1 MSHSSP
7 SIQLKQQNIKEELKD
22 QFNQFEKP
30 RRQLAS
36 TNPPIKR
43 SILLLGPTKSGKTTL
58 ANVLKDPFYIPP
70 YAKVGSSE
78 NQSPTVT
85 SIECYTS
92 THITVNIVEI
102 PGAMLNNEQNMTQI
116 DEACTKL
123 GVTQFNRVCVCAS
136 FESGILETDIEL
148 FERLIKHFGE
158 ERIKPYLSFI
168 LTRCESKDEESRAN
182 ITEDSNKDYKFSRVM
197 HWFDRRIH
205 FTGALNP
212 VDWDRANEGAI
223 LDQFKSVCKDRRRF
237 LEFIER
243 NPGIEPFNIQS
254 PKERSSLISSFRSN
268 LSINST
274 LGKCEIIEQ
283 AIENYR
289 NKFQSIML
297 NHDPLP
303 DNTDEQKVLA
313 VLNLE
318 VISEIC
324 ESYPTIHG
332 DESYNL
338 TIEQTNGTIKAK
350 TIWGVL
356 NGLVTFSQLLFITDR
371 NQVAINASIV
381 IEDEPR
387 FPHRGILLDTDRRFL
402 TVTVIKQHLDV
413 PWTDYVYTPE
423 HVKEIIE
430 YARIRGIRIVPELNT
445 PGYVG
450 ALSQVFPGNETIRE
464 RLIGGEAILD
474 EKSVDA
480 TNSLKRFW
488 PRAAVVAEKLWSLS
502 NINTMEDPLARFY
515 VHGSRIHELLKS

>member
-1 MSHSSP
+1 MSYSSP

-30 RRQLAS
+30 HRQLAS

-58 ANVLKDPFYIPP
+58 ENVLKDPFYVPP

-123 GVTQFNRVCVCAS
+123 GITQFNRVCICAS

-182 ITEDSNKDYKFSRVM
+182 ITEDFNKDYKFSRVM

-212 VDWDRANEGAI
+212 VDWNRANEEVI

-243 NPGIEPFNIQS
+243 NPGIELFNIQS
-254 PKERSSLISSFRSN
+254 SKKSSSFNSSFRSN

-274 LGKCEIIEQ
+274 LGKCEIIEH

-318 VISEIC
+318 IISEKC
-324 ESYPTIHG
+324 ESYPTIHD

-350 TIWGVL
+350 TIWGAL

-371 NQVAINASIV
+371 NQVAINASIA

-402 TVTVIKQHLDV
+402 SVKVIKQHLDMMAYNKFNVLHWRLAGDQYWTLESEQYSNLTQDV
-413 PWTDYVYTPE
+413 PWMDNVYTPE
-423 HVKEIIE
+423 QVKEIIE

-450 ALSQVFPGNETIRE
+450 TLSRVFPGWNYFT
-464 RLIGGEAILD
+464 
-474 EKSVDA
+474 
-480 TNSLKRFW
+480 
-488 PRAAVVAEKLWSLS
+488 
-502 NINTMEDPLARFY
+502 LAYFEY
-515 VHGSRIHELLKS
+515 FPSSQSF